1 MTDSSRKKLIIGLAV
16 MLAGGIVL
24 LATAIHVQAMST
36 AAQAGTVNWPLVE
49 AALMLTLVEKILF
62 GLAVAA
68 TLAAAYFAAK
78 RLDGIIT
85 GGQGKPDW
93 KLAFKRLAGVLAKI
107 VTFQPVFRFRPLTS
121 LFHALVGWGF
131 GFYLLVNLLDVLRGY
146 LPGFEIPST
155 GGNIY
160 RLLADVLSVGV
171 LIGMTFFLVRRFVFR
186 PANLSTREATLLHPK
201 ARAGIRRDSA
211 IVGGFILLHV
221 GSRFLGES
229 FLVAAQGH
237 ADGWQPAAS
246 AVAGLWSGW
255 SPQALVIGQHA
266 AFWLALGLI
275 LAFIP
280 YFPYSKHVH
289 LFFAPL
295 NFLLKPERRS
305 IGELS
310 RLNFEDESVSQFGAA
325 KLADLGWEQIMDA
338 YACIMCFRC
347 QEVCPAYGTGK
358 VLSPAALEI
367 NKRYAL
373 NYGGMSTLPETP
385 LTEFAISEEAIWACT
400 SCGACVDIC
409 PVNNEPMRDIL
420 DIRRSLVLMENA
432 FPKQLETAFRGM
444 ERTFNPWNISPAE
457 RMKWAEGLKV
467 PTVEQNPQ
475 PDILWWVGCAPATD
489 ARAQKT
495 AQAFAKILDAAGVN
509 FAVLGQREQC
519 TGDSARRAG
528 NEYLFNELATTNV
541 TMLNEVKP
549 KRIVTTCPHCL
560 HTLKNEYPA
569 FGGNYEVIHHTQF
582 INELIGSGRLEL
594 NPVEQGSGGAG
605 EHITFH
611 DPCYLGRH
619 NKVFA
624 EPREVL
630 EAVQLNL
637 TEMPRHAAKS
647 FCCGAGGAQMWKEE
661 EHGTQNVNKARFAEA
676 KATGAETLAVG
687 CPFCL
692 TMMNDAAKADG
703 GNVQVKDVAEIVAE
717 RLKV

>member
-1 MTDSSRKKLIIGLAV
+1 
-16 MLAGGIVL
+16 
-24 LATAIHVQAMST
+24 
-36 AAQAGTVNWPLVE
+36 
-49 AALMLTLVEKILF
+49 MLTLVEKILF
-62 GLAVAA
+62 GLAVVA
-68 TLAAAYFAAK
+68 TLAAAYLAVK
-78 RLDGIIT
+78 RLIGIIT
-85 GGQGKPDW
+85 GGRGKPDW
-93 KLAFKRLAGVLAKI
+93 KLASKRLASVLAKI

-131 GFYLLVNLLDVLRGY
+131 GFYLLVNLLDVMHAY
-146 LPGFEIPST
+146 LPGFEIP
-155 GGNIY
+155 GIVGNIY
-160 RLLADVLSVGV
+160 RLLADILSVGV

-186 PANLSTREATLLHPK
+186 PANLSTRESTLLHPK

-221 GSRFLGES
+221 GSRFVGES
-229 FLVAAQGH
+229 LTVAAAGKT
-237 ADGWQPAAS
+237 DGWQPFAS

-255 SPQALVIGQHA
+255 SPTALVIGQHV

-295 NFLLKPERRS
+295 NYLLKPERRS

-310 RLNFEDESVSQFGAA
+310 KLDFENESVAQFGAS

-367 NKRYAL
+367 NKRYML
-373 NYGGMSTLPETP
+373 NTVGAELISARSGRPQGSPLPETP
-385 LTEFAISEEAIWACT
+385 LTEFAISEEAVWACT

-409 PVNNEPMRDIL
+409 PVNNEPMRDIF

-432 FPKQLETAFRGM
+432 FPKQLEAAFRGM
-444 ERTFNPWNISPAE
+444 ERTANPWNIPGAD
-457 RMKWAEGLKV
+457 RMKWAEGLRV

-475 PDILWWVGCAPATD
+475 PDILWWVGCAPAID

-495 AQAFAKILDAAGVN
+495 AQAFAKILNAAGVN

-528 NEYLFNELATTNV
+528 NEYLFNELATANV
-541 TMLNEVKP
+541 EILNEVKP

-569 FGGNYEVIHHTQF
+569 FGGNYEIIHHTQL
-582 INELIGSGRLEL
+582 INELIATGKLQLSVDSDQLS
-594 NPVEQGSGGAG
+594 V
-605 EHITFH
+605 TFH

-624 EPREVL
+624 EPRQVL
-630 EAVQLNL
+630 KEAQLYL
-637 TEMPRHAAKS
+637 TEMPRHADKS

-661 EHGTQNVNKARFAEA
+661 EHGTTNVNKARFAEA
-676 KATGAETLAVG
+676 KATGAGTLAVG
-687 CPFCL
+687 CPFCMVML
-692 TMMNDAAKADG
+692 TDAAKADG
-703 GNVQVKDVAEIVAE
+703 GEIRVKDVAELVAE
-717 RLKV
+717 RLK